1 LALERAHQHHMKVKS
16 RGVRTLLAG
25 GVLVLAAGCRESRA
39 PVKFGVAFPA
49 RNITAAYIAADEI
62 NSDGGLRGRV
72 LQLVRDTIPVQ
83 AEPADV
89 EIQRAQSLV
98 ATGPLVAVIGHGGSR
113 GSLAAAPVYNDAHV
127 VQIVPNGTSR
137 LLAQAGPWT
146 FAMPPNDS
154 IEGAFIARFV
164 RDSLHA
170 ASVVVFYV
178 SDEYGVGLRDGILA
192 ALAGS
197 GIRILREQRYDL
209 ASNLD
214 PLVDVAVRGGAPDVV
229 IVAGRT
235 AAMASIAR
243 RLAVQAPRTLIV
255 GGDGVVNLPDLA
267 DESGPNAQGR
277 LYAATFWLPSARD
290 SASQRF
296 ARALSNRLL
305 REATATDALVYD
317 AVMLLAAAV
326 REAGDQP
333 RDVLDYLLSL
343 GRSRPRYRGVTG
355 EIGFG
360 GGAGPPRLVMGVL
373 RGRSLV
379 PVDSTAP

>member
-1 LALERAHQHHMKVKS
+1 MALDRAHQHHLKLRN
-16 RGVRTLLAG
+16 RGGRALLAG

-39 PVKFGVAFPA
+39 PVKFGVAFPT
-49 RNITAAYIAADEI
+49 RNISAAYIAADEI
-62 NSDGGLRGRV
+62 NSAGGIRGRV

-98 ATGPLVAVIGHGGSR
+98 AAGSLVAVVGHGGSR

-137 LLAQAGPWT
+137 LLAHAGQWT
-146 FAMPPNDS
+146 FSLPPNDS

-197 GIRILREQRYDL
+197 GIRVLREQRYDL

-235 AAMASIAR
+235 AAMVSIAR

-267 DESGPNAQGR
+267 DESGPTAQGR

-317 AVMLLAAAV
+317 AVMLLAATV
-326 REAGDQP
+326 REVGDDP
-333 RDVLDYLLSL
+333 TEVRDYLLGL
-343 GRSRPRYRGVTG
+343 GRTRPRYRGVTG

-360 GGAGPPRLVMGVL
+360 IGAGPPRLVMGVL